1 MRVHLNRKLV
11 LEAPQR
17 VQDGA
22 GGHSEVWTAVGTV
35 WAQVTAGTG
44 REIAGQFVTVSS
56 VPYKI
61 VVRGAP
67 VGAPS
72 RPKPDQRFREGS
84 RIYRI
89 LAVSEF
95 DANAHYLICHAKEE
109 VAT

>member
-84 RIYRI
+84 RIFLI
-89 LAVSEF
+89 KAVADRDPEGR
-95 DANAHYLICHAKEE
+95 YLTCFAQEE
-109 VAT
+109 TVA